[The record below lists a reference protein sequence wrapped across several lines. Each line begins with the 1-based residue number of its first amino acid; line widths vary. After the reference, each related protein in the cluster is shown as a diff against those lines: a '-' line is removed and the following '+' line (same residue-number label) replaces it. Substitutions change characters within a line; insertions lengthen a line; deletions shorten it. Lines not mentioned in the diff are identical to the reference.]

1 MAYLQTKLDTL
12 TGNLKALKNVSVI
25 LFVFATAAE
34 QGQMIYE
41 SLKKVKGMVKDI
53 DDQILTDL
61 YNKIFGA
68 FLSGIPHQQIR
79 TDDYFAFLQRL
90 GPLLDED
97 TAKANETDAALREML
112 ELAML

>member
-25 LFVFATAAE
+25 LFVFATATE

-79 TDDYFAFLQRL
+79 PDYYFAFLQRL

-97 TAKANETDAALREML
+97 IAKANETDAALREML
-112 ELAML
+112 ELALL

>member
-25 LFVFATAAE
+25 LFVFANATE

-61 YNKIFGA
+61 YNKISEA

-79 TDDYFAFLQRL
+79 
-90 GPLLDED
+90 PVPSC
-97 TAKANETDAALREML
+97 NN
-112 ELAML
+112 